1 MHYTHIHIHIPIHIY
16 IYIYIYTYILIYI
29 YIYMYMYIYIY
40 IYIYKYRTAHCPAL
54 EILPNIHILMMGC
67 VNLFFNVIYGSISL
81 GSLAIWHR
89 FDTKL
94 GVLE

>member
-1 MHYTHIHIHIPIHIY
+1 MHVNVCVRD
-16 IYIYIYTYILIYI
+16 
-29 YIYMYMYIYIY
+29 
-40 IYIYKYRTAHCPAL
+40 RTAHCPAL
-54 EILPNIHILMMGC
+54 EILPNTHMLMMGC

-81 GSLAIWHR
+81 GSLAIGHG